1 MNISSILSKDFAA
14 LVERLDADGFAGR
27 VLSRLRRVERRRLIV
42 VGGAGALGAAA
53 AAAQFQPLI
62 RAFSEAA
69 PSLNDVAVGAGAAT
83 LDLGYAPMVMATL
96 LLALAV
102 GATALIA
109 PGSR

>member
-62 RAFSEAA
+62 RAFGEAV
-69 PSLNDVAVGAGAAT
+69 PSINEIAISGGAAT

-96 LLALAV
+96 LLALAG